1 MLSKDRLRFINSLQ
15 FMSASLDKLVANL
28 PIDAFVHL
36 DRHTTHTELLKRK
49 GVYPYDYVDGPARL
63 EETRLPPQSGSARPA
78 SPMSTTPTAKTF
90 DMSTLADYL
99 DMYLLTDVLLLADVF
114 EQFRFTCMAPYGLDP
129 AHYYTAPGLS

>member
-28 PIDAFVHL
+28 PSDAFVHL

-78 SPMSTTPTAKTF
+78 SPMSTTPTTKSYGRRSICPLSPTT
-90 DMSTLADYL
+90 STCTSSRTSFCSPTYL
-99 DMYLLTDVLLLADVF
+99 SSSASPAWPLTV
-114 EQFRFTCMAPYGLDP
+114 
-129 AHYYTAPGLS
+129 